1 MLGAGGTIVI
11 PDPERTKDPAHWIEV
26 LNTEK
31 ITVWNSVPAF
41 VEMLVE
47 YEEYQKKLHT
57 KALRLILMSGDWIP
71 VSLPGRI
78 RNILGDVKIV
88 ALGGATEASI
98 WSNCFEIP
106 EQIPEE
112 WRSIPYGKP
121 LANQRYYILDQNMEN
136 CPDWV
141 PGELYIAGTGVAQGY
156 LNDKEKTDEKF
167 VISKITGECLYCTGD
182 TGCYWKDGN
191 IEFLGRLDYQIK
203 IAGYRIEIGEIE
215 TAVKNY
221 KGINECRVV
230 CVNRDSLVGFWHSNV
245 EISEEEIKEHLNR
258 NIPSYMIPRKLQK
271 IVQFPQNRNGKIDL
285 AVLKEWAVK
294 LLKDM
299 PQKEEIK
306 LNFWEEKIREI
317 WKEILGYEMIC
328 KNDNFFKKGGNSLS
342 AIRVINNINDTFG
355 LSLTINE
362 IFKNQTLAELAE
374 VVFNR
379 SKEIE
384 NKNRIIEDD
393 LI

>member
-1 MLGAGGTIVI
+1 M
-11 PDPERTKDPAHWIEV
+11 
-26 LNTEK
+26 NTEK

-78 RNILGDVKIV
+78 RNILGDVNIV

-141 PGELYIAGTGVAQGY
+141 SGDLYIAGTGVAQGY

-167 VISKITGECLYCTGD
+167 VIRKTTGERLYNTGD
-182 TGCYWKDGN
+182 MGRYWKDGN
-191 IEFLGRLDYQIK
+191 IEFLGRKDNQIK
-203 IAGYRIEIGEIE
+203 ISGYRIELNEIE
-215 TAVKNY
+215 AT
-221 KGINECRVV
+221 INSITGVTSS
-230 CVNRDSLVGFWHSNV
+230 CVLNV
-245 EISEEEIKEHLNR
+245 EVLDKTNLIAFYKSEIEINEEEI
-258 NIPSYMIPRKLQK
+258 QK
-271 IVQFPQNRNGKIDL
+271 R
-285 AVLKEWAVK
+285 LKRRCHS
-294 LLKDM
+294 
-299 PQKEEIK
+299 I
-306 LNFWEEKIREI
+306 
-317 WKEILGYEMIC
+317 
-328 KNDNFFKKGGNSLS
+328 
-342 AIRVINNINDTFG
+342 
-355 LSLTINE
+355 
-362 IFKNQTLAELAE
+362 
-374 VVFNR
+374 
-379 SKEIE
+379 
-384 NKNRIIEDD
+384 
-393 LI
+393 

>member
-1 MLGAGGTIVI
+1 MISHRNAVNTILDVNNRYQITENDTAFGISNLHFDLSVYDIFGMLGVGGTIVI
-11 PDPERTKDPAHWIEV
+11 PDPERVKDPEHWVEV

-31 ITVWNSVPAF
+31 VTVWNSVPAF

-156 LNDKEKTDEKF
+156 LNDKEKPDEKF
-167 VISKITGECLYCTGD
+167 IIRKTTGKRLYNTGD
-182 TGCYWKDGN
+182 M
-191 IEFLGRLDYQIK
+191 GR
-203 IAGYRIEIGEIE
+203 
-215 TAVKNY
+215 
-221 KGINECRVV
+221 
-230 CVNRDSLVGFWHSNV
+230 
-245 EISEEEIKEHLNR
+245 
-258 NIPSYMIPRKLQK
+258 
-271 IVQFPQNRNGKIDL
+271 
-285 AVLKEWAVK
+285 
-294 LLKDM
+294 
-299 PQKEEIK
+299 
-306 LNFWEEKIREI
+306 
-317 WKEILGYEMIC
+317 
-328 KNDNFFKKGGNSLS
+328 
-342 AIRVINNINDTFG
+342 
-355 LSLTINE
+355 
-362 IFKNQTLAELAE
+362 
-374 VVFNR
+374 
-379 SKEIE
+379 
-384 NKNRIIEDD
+384 
-393 LI
+393 